1 MSPSNYKKA
10 IILNVIGFSL
20 ICLIWG
26 TTFLVIKIGL
36 EDLPPFLA
44 VGLRFLMAGLVLS
57 FYLLLAQDRVAL
69 PKGRENLKFIISL
82 TLLNYLVPYA
92 LVYWGEQFISSG
104 LTSVIFATLPLN
116 IIFISTV
123 LFRDKPSLWDVGG
136 VVLGLAGIV
145 VIFSEA
151 VFHHSGFH
159 IQGMIAVYL
168 CSLSQAAI
176 AIILKRS
183 RIPYQPL
190 EVNLVPFL
198 ASGVLITGLSLV
210 SEQGRD
216 VQITWSAVLSVIYLS
231 VFGTV
236 LAFGIYLW
244 LIPRIKLSLLSTY
257 TYILPLIA
265 LLVGYL
271 FLNETLS
278 PLQLGGTCLVLGG
291 ITLTSRRKV

>member
-1 MSPSNYKKA
+1 MKKTF
-10 IILNVIGFSL
+10 GFAS

-26 TTFLVIKIGL
+26 TTFLAIKIGL

-44 VGLRFLMAGLVLS
+44 VGLRFLVAGLVLAC
-57 FYLLLAQDRVAL
+57 YLLFAHGRVAL
-69 PKGRENLKFIISL
+69 PKGRENLKLILSL
-82 TLLNYLVPYA
+82 TLLNYLIPYA

-104 LTSVIFATLPLN
+104 LTAVIFAMLPLN
-116 IIFISTV
+116 IIFISTAF
-123 LFRDKPSLWDVGG
+123 FRDKQSFWDVGG

-151 VFHHSGFH
+151 VFRQSGFH
-159 IQGMIAVYL
+159 VQGMIAVYL

-183 RIPYQPL
+183 KIPYRPL

-198 ASGVLITGLSLV
+198 TSGVLITGLSLV
-210 SEQGRD
+210 AEKGRD
-216 VQITWSAVLSVIYLS
+216 VRITWSAALSVLYLS
-231 VFGTV
+231 IFGTV

-244 LIPRIKLSLLSTY
+244 LIPRVKLSLLSTY
-257 TYILPLIA
+257 AYILPLIA
-265 LLVGYL
+265 LLAGYL
-271 FLNETLS
+271 LLKETLS

-291 ITLTSRRKV
+291 ISLTTRNKT